1 MAAPSLFPSSRAAA
15 NLAWLAPEIQPMSVP
30 LDTSRPIDN
39 MATTNSTT
47 HNSHRPATPADK
59 RRVYPAPAIT
69 PPRSPATPD
78 QRKLVTVRRVQKVDM
93 GSHKFHDKVVIDGW
107 TVAAARHSVRE
118 GQLAIFIEP
127 DALLPAVDEHYWQF
141 SQAGN
146 RTWIKGKE
154 YFRVATKCLGSPK
167 DPRSQW
173 VSQGL
178 VLKLED
184 FPEINAD
191 VIRKGRLAMFEGEE
205 ISQQLVDYSDMLG
218 VTKWEPHGTTGPNGN
233 GNVLVKIPS
242 FIKRTDTER
251 VQNCLNLFTKEKY
264 KHIIYQETIK
274 LDGSSMSV
282 YFIPKTSKYFGSLH
296 RPHPGSEA
304 QTVLTLGRF
313 GVCSKNID
321 LPYSKDCPYWK
332 EALANNLPA
341 ILEGL
346 HQKNKNGTIAIQG
359 ELVGPGINGNHHSL
373 PENSDPEFHVFSI
386 WDIQNLKRW
395 DPRVVKNFSDAH
407 NLKHVKVM
415 GYHKLHDIAESH
427 EDLIS
432 LAEVRGGEGI
442 VFKSC
447 VDGRWFKVLSPQWIV
462 EQGDE
467 KDAREAN
474 KSKTGGEKNNISSG
488 KKNNASS
495 GNNVNITDIHA
506 TSSGQVEEGKAEV
519 KSFGQQQADDYD
531 TRGKDRPRY
540 TEVEL
545 REAEIQEEK
554 MMMIENW
561 LDNATPDDAKMKAEE
576 ALVTDHVELKDT
588 SEGTAEEAL
597 VTNKPEDIGERT
609 AEEALIA
616 DEPKNAGE
624 GAAED
629 ALVAD
634 KPEDTGKET
643 SECVTIQDVGEKSA
657 EKKAGKLSDTL
668 PPKEFDNVQDFLD
681 AAVTW
686 LGQPMSHREAI
697 EEIGRIILTEMAIN
711 KENIQASMK
720 DLAEVVLDEL
730 KFVATDESIAHQEMP
745 SKDDAPTNIAPTVPD
760 TPKSPTSPDT
770 PTTFDAPITA
780 HETNLAMEPVI
791 VPEFVTGPVQQNAMG
806 NPTPPAS
813 EHTDEQNVLAGVNW
827 DDYKVIKRGGQ
838 LVCIRREDYVPR
850 SPPSLYPSAEE
861 MARRREKRRRS
872 RR

>member
-1 MAAPSLFPSSRAAA
+1 MAAPSLFSSSRAAA
-15 NLAWLAPEIQPMSVP
+15 NLAWLAPEIQPMPMP

-39 MATTNSTT
+39 MAATNSTT
-47 HNSHRPATPADK
+47 HNSHRPTTPADK
-59 RRVYPAPAIT
+59 RPVHPAPAIT
-69 PPRSPATPD
+69 PPHSPPTPTH

-93 GSHKFHDKVVIDGW
+93 DRHKILDKVVIDGW

-154 YFRVATKCLGSPK
+154 YFRVATKCLGHPK
-167 DPRSQW
+167 NPRSQW

-218 VTKWEPHGTTGPNGN
+218 VTKWEPHGTAGPNGN
-233 GNVLVKIPS
+233 GNFLVKIPS

-251 VQNCLNLFTKEKY
+251 VQNCLNLFIKEKY

-282 YFIPKTSKYFGSLH
+282 YFVPKTSKYFGSLH

-304 QTVLTLGRF
+304 QTVLSSGRF

-332 EALANNLPA
+332 AALANNLPA

-346 HQKNKNGTIAIQG
+346 HRKNKNSTIATQG
-359 ELVGPGINGNHHSL
+359 ELVGPKINGNHHNL

-386 WDIQNLKRW
+386 WDIQRLKHW
-395 DPRVVKNFSDAH
+395 NPRVVKNFADAH

-447 VDGRWFKVLSPQWIV
+447 VDGCWFKVLSPQWIV

-467 KDAREAN
+467 KDALEAN
-474 KSKTGGEKNNISSG
+474 KSKTGGKKSNISTG
-488 KKNNASS
+488 KKNNAST
-495 GNNVNITDIHA
+495 GNNVKTADIHA
-506 TSSGQVEEGKAEV
+506 TSLGQVEEVKAEA

-531 TRGKDRPRY
+531 SRGMDRPKH

-554 MMMIENW
+554 MIMIENW
-561 LDNATPDDAKMKAEE
+561 LDSAAPDDAKMKAEE
-576 ALVTDHVELKDT
+576 ALVTDHVKLKDT

-616 DEPKNAGE
+616 DEP
-624 GAAED
+624 
-629 ALVAD
+629 
-634 KPEDTGKET
+634 EDTGKET
-643 SECVTIQDVGEKSA
+643 SEGVSMQDVGEKSA
-657 EKKAGKLSDTL
+657 EKEAGTLSDTL
-668 PPKEFDNVQDFLD
+668 PPKAFDNVQDFLN

-730 KFVATDESIAHQEMP
+730 RFVASDESV
-745 SKDDAPTNIAPTVPD
+745 APTVPD

-770 PTTFDAPITA
+770 PTTFVAPTTP
-780 HETNLAMEPVI
+780 HETNPAMESVI
-791 VPEFVTGPVQQNAMG
+791 VPELVTEPTQQITMG

-813 EHTDEQNVLAGVNW
+813 EHDDEQNEWAGVNW

-850 SPPSLYPSAEE
+850 SPPSMYPSAEE
-861 MARRREKRRRS
+861 MARRREQRRRS
-872 RR
+872 RRSRR

>member
-1 MAAPSLFPSSRAAA
+1 M
-15 NLAWLAPEIQPMSVP
+15 
-30 LDTSRPIDN
+30 
-39 MATTNSTT
+39 
-47 HNSHRPATPADK
+47 
-59 RRVYPAPAIT
+59 
-69 PPRSPATPD
+69 
-78 QRKLVTVRRVQKVDM
+78 TVRQVQKVDM
-93 GSHKFHDKVVIDGW
+93 HSHKFHDKVVVDGW

-127 DALLPAVDEHYWQF
+127 DALLPVVDEHYWQF

-154 YFRVATKCLGSPK
+154 YFRVATKCLGSPR
-167 DPRSQW
+167 DPKSQW

-191 VIRKGRLAMFEGEE
+191 VIRKGRLAMFEGED

-218 VTKWEPHGTTGPNGN
+218 VTKWEPHGTAGPNGN
-233 GNVLVKIPS
+233 GSVLVKIPS
-242 FIKRTDTER
+242 FIQKTGIER
-251 VQNCLNLFTKEKY
+251 VQNCPNLFTKEKY

-274 LDGSSMSV
+274 LDGSSMSI
-282 YFIPKTSKYFGSLH
+282 YFVPKTSRYFGSLH

-304 QTVLTLGRF
+304 QTVLSSGRF
-313 GVCSKNID
+313 GVCSKTID
-321 LPYSKDCPYWK
+321 LPYSRDCPYWK
-332 EALANNLPA
+332 AALANNLPA

-359 ELVGPGINGNHHSL
+359 ELVGPGINGNHHNL
-373 PENSDPEFHVFSI
+373 PENSNPEFHVFSI
-386 WDIQNLKRW
+386 WDIQRLKHW
-395 DPRVVKNFSDAH
+395 DPRVVRNFADAH
-407 NLKHVKVM
+407 NLKHVEVM
-415 GYHKLHDIAESH
+415 GYHKLRDIAENH

-447 VDGRWFKVLSPQWIV
+447 VDGRSFKVLSPKWIV

-474 KSKTGGEKNNISSG
+474 ESKTGG

-495 GNNVNITDIHA
+495 GNNVSTTDIHA
-506 TSSGQVEEGKAEV
+506 TSSGQVEEVKAET
-519 KSFGQQQADDYD
+519 KGFGQQQADDYD
-531 TRGKDRPRY
+531 SRGKGKPNH

-561 LDNATPDDAKMKAEE
+561 LDNAAPDDVKMKAED
-576 ALVTDHVELKDT
+576 ALVTDHMEPEDT

-597 VTNKPEDIGERT
+597 
-609 AEEALIA
+609 IA
-616 DEPKNAGE
+616 DEPDNAGE

-629 ALVAD
+629 ALAAD

-643 SECVTIQDVGEKSA
+643 SESVTIQDAGVKSA
-657 EKKAGKLSDTL
+657 EKKAGTFSDTL
-668 PPKEFDNVQDFLD
+668 PPREFDNVQDFLD

-697 EEIGRIILTEMAIN
+697 EEIGRIVLTEMAIN
-711 KENIQASMK
+711 KANIQASMK

-745 SKDDAPTNIAPTVPD
+745 FKNDVPTNNAPTVPD

-770 PTTFDAPITA
+770 PTTIDAPSTP
-780 HETNLAMEPVI
+780 HETNPAMEPVI
-791 VPEFVTGPVQQNAMG
+791 VTELVTEPTQQIAMG

-813 EHTDEQNVLAGVNW
+813 EHNDEQNVLAGVNW
-827 DDYKVIKRGGQ
+827 EDYKVIKRGGQ

-850 SPPSLYPSAEE
+850 SPPSMYPSAEE
-861 MARRREKRRRS
+861 MARRRE
-872 RR
+872 

>member
-1 MAAPSLFPSSRAAA
+1 MAAPSLFSSSRAAA
-15 NLAWLAPEIQPMSVP
+15 NLAWLAPEIQPMPMP

-39 MATTNSTT
+39 MVTTNSTT

-59 RRVYPAPAIT
+59 RPVHPASVIT
-69 PPRSPATPD
+69 PPCSPPTPTH

-93 GSHKFHDKVVIDGW
+93 ESHKIHDKVVIDGW
-107 TVAAARHSVRE
+107 TVAAARHSVRQ

-191 VIRKGRLAMFEGEE
+191 VIRKGRLAMFEREQT
-205 ISQQLVDYSDMLG
+205 SQQLVDYSDMLG
-218 VTKWEPHGTTGPNGN
+218 VTKWEPHGTAGPNGN
-233 GNVLVKIPS
+233 GTVLVKIPS
-242 FIKRTDTER
+242 FIQRTDTER

-304 QTVLTLGRF
+304 QTVLSSGRF
-313 GVCSKNID
+313 GVCSKTID

-332 EALANNLPA
+332 AALANNLPA

-346 HQKNKNGTIAIQG
+346 HQKKKNGTIAIQG
-359 ELVGPGINGNHHSL
+359 ELVGPRINGNHHNL

-432 LAEVRGGEGI
+432 LAEVRGGEGL

-467 KDAREAN
+467 KDALKAN
-474 KSKTGGEKNNISSG
+474 KSKTGGEKNNISTG
-488 KKNNASS
+488 KKNDASS
-495 GNNVNITDIHA
+495 GNNVKTTDIHA
-506 TSSGQVEEGKAEV
+506 TSSGQVREVKAET
-519 KSFGQQQADDYD
+519 KGFGQQQANDYD
-531 TRGKDRPRY
+531 SRGKDRPNH

-561 LDNATPDDAKMKAEE
+561 LDNAAPDDAKMKAEE
-576 ALVTDHVELKDT
+576 ALNT
-588 SEGTAEEAL
+588 SEGMAEEAL
-597 VTNKPEDIGERT
+597 VTNEPEDV
-609 AEEALIA
+609 
-616 DEPKNAGE
+616 GE
-624 GAAED
+624 GTGEE

-634 KPEDTGKET
+634 KAEDTGKET
-643 SECVTIQDVGEKSA
+643 SECVSIQDVGEKSA
-657 EKKAGKLSDTL
+657 EKKAGNLSDTL

-720 DLAEVVLDEL
+720 DLAEVVRDEL
-730 KFVATDESIAHQEMP
+730 KFVTPDESV
-745 SKDDAPTNIAPTVPD
+745 APTVPD

-770 PTTFDAPITA
+770 PTTLDAPTTP
-780 HETNLAMEPVI
+780 HETNPAMEPVI
-791 VPEFVTGPVQQNAMG
+791 VPELVTGPVQQDLMG